1 MPALRGASLGPIV
14 GHTTDT
20 TSRIWIRGAEP
31 DDRGANQESS
41 RRTVGVI
48 ALTEFKGRAIQN
60 PDVFYFRLHRKNDRT
75 GTFTLGEDT
84 CVKAGRMSQP
94 LTPNTAYTARVGV
107 LIVNDLFTD
116 DTNVPAHD
124 LAARLPDAEVWLD
137 NLLSLRED
145 ESTATFHT
153 FAAKDN
159 GPGELSFIFGSCRY
173 QGLSTQVKSDEIF
186 GPLLREAEGK
196 ETSGSNRRVQFVL
209 MAGDQIY
216 ADKYSRQIPIGRA
229 DTPQEFQQRYF
240 EAFGSGNMRR
250 LLSRIPTYMI
260 LDDHEIENN
269 WTRNRTDKAGKQ
281 QLYDNAIAAYEN
293 YQWRHS
299 PRTFQP
305 CLYYSFECNGYP
317 FFVLDTRTQRYMDVS
332 AGKAGN
338 LGNNHLLG
346 RPIIGYSKSLQLNRL
361 LFWLIM
367 QQRKRGNTPK
377 FVVTPSVFVPN
388 TKDTRESRSNK
399 HVSEKTKAKS
409 KMKSDSWPAFPE
421 TRRAILK
428 CIVDNEVQN
437 VVFLSGD
444 IHCSCVAA
452 LEFSGSEK
460 ASKLKAFSVASSAF
474 YWPIIFFA
482 GKPSDF
488 VHNSKEKKQADTFQI
503 DARHTMDYRAW
514 NFTQEDNFC
523 RIDLNSTAHKLTV
536 TAMDK
541 KGKVIHEKGQPG
553 RPTVNKI
560 ISEFELTPR
569 W

>member
-1 MPALRGASLGPIV
+1 MSVLCKPSLGPII

-20 TSRIWIRGAEP
+20 TCRIWIRGADP
-31 DDRGANQESS
+31 DDRGAYQHSN
-41 RRTVGVI
+41 RLTVGVI
-48 ALTEFKGRAIQN
+48 ALTEAN
-60 PDVFYFRLHRKNDRT
+60 SDPVVYYFRLHRKNDRT
-75 GTFTLGEDT
+75 GTFTLGKDP
-84 CVKAGRMSQP
+84 CIKSGSVSQP
-94 LTPNTAYTARVGV
+94 LTPKTTYKARVGV
-107 LIVNDLFTD
+107 IIVDGPSKD
-116 DTNVPAHD
+116 DKNVPDHEV
-124 LAARLPDAEVWLD
+124 AAKLPDAEVWLD

-173 QGLSTQVKSDEIF
+173 QGFLTRVKSDEIF

-196 ETSGSNRRVQFVL
+196 GRSGSNRRIQFVL

-216 ADKYSRQIPIGRA
+216 ADKISRHIPVGRA

-250 LLSRIPTYMI
+250 LLSRVPTYMI

-269 WTRNRTDKAGKQ
+269 WTRNRIDKSGKHE
-281 QLYDNAIAAYEN
+281 LFKIAKAAYEN

-299 PRTFQP
+299 PRTFQE

-317 FFVLDTRTQRYMDVS
+317 FFVLDTRTQRYMDES
-332 AGKAGN
+332 AGN
-338 LGNNHLLG
+338 LINNHLLG
-346 RPIIGYSKSLQLNRL
+346 RPITGYSKSLQLNRL

-367 QQRKRGNTPK
+367 QQRKRRNTPK

-388 TKDTRESRSNK
+388 KKDARESRGSK
-399 HVSEKTKAKS
+399 HVSEKTKAEW
-409 KMKSDSWPAFPE
+409 KMESDSWPAFPE

-428 CIVDNEVQN
+428 CIVDNEIQN

-444 IHCSCVAA
+444 IHCSTVAA
-452 LEFSGSEK
+452 LEFSGSKK

-474 YWPIIFFA
+474 YWPMLFFD
-482 GKPSDF
+482 GKPCSF
-488 VHNSKEKKQADTFQI
+488 VHVSKKKDQTDTFQI
-503 DARHTMDYRAW
+503 DANHTMDYQAW

-523 RIDLNSTAHKLTV
+523 RLDLNATAHKLTV

-541 KGKVIHEKGQPG
+541 KGKVIHKKG
-553 RPTVNKI
+553 RLDRSTDEKI
-560 ISEFELTPR
+560 ISELELASG